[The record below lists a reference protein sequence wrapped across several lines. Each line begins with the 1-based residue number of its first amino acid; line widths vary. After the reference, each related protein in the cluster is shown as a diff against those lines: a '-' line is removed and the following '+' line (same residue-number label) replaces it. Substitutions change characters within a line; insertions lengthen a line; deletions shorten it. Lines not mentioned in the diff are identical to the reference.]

1 MLKVAENALNEPFAI
16 FAPAED
22 ENQIYTANL
31 AAARTLGDLG
41 YRYRMWTF
49 LTEEHE
55 SPGVFDEWSEAAR
68 YLFGFKLDRSP
79 AEVRFARDMPL
90 EHEVERGTGKVANP
104 AVHLSFPSAYWVR
117 DLEPADAKE
126 GHATIDARTLAV
138 PHPPHQARP
147 EEGTPAAPSQTAPH
161 LTIGQAWTQSDPAP
175 PTSNGFTAKLTGA
188 SAVTLDTATMRIST
202 SRPISGD
209 LSSDHALTL
218 SLLGRFDPRTRVT
231 VDGVRVAATV
241 SGSALTIS
249 LPPGRHRIVIKRT

>member
-1 MLKVAENALNEPFAI
+1 MLKVAENALNQPFAI
-16 FAPAED
+16 IAPAED

-117 DLEPADAKE
+117 DLEPADAKA
-126 GHATIDARTLAV
+126 GHASIDART
-138 PHPPHQARP
+138 
-147 EEGTPAAPSQTAPH
+147 PAAPGQTAPH
-161 LTIGQAWTQSDPAP
+161 LTIGQAWTQSGPAP
-175 PTSNGFTAKLTGA
+175 ATSNGFTAKLTGA

-202 SRPISGD
+202 SRPISGE
-209 LSSDHALTL
+209 LNSDHALTL
-218 SLLGRFDPRTRVT
+218 SLLGRFAGRTRVT
-231 VDGVRVAATV
+231 IDGAPARAE
-241 SGSALTIS
+241 LTGGVLRIP
-249 LPPGRHRIVIKRT
+249 LPPGEHRIVINRT